1 MENGVLIM
9 DKNQIGIDFMRE
21 GKWEEAAKAF
31 AEAIDAQPKDP
42 VAYINFGNVLTAVGD
57 TERAMNFYD
66 KAISLD
72 ENATAAYYSKGSVYY
87 DNQDFDE
94 ARKMFELAMKKGL
107 DNGDNFFM
115 LGMSL
120 SQLGSS
126 KLALPYLQRSTELLE
141 NDAEAHFQYGLCLA
155 REAFIDEAIIAL
167 EQAIQLD
174 PEHADALYN
183 LGVAYGYKEDG
194 DKALEMFNRALEVQ
208 PDHLLAGHGKK
219 LIEGQDLH

>member
-1 MENGVLIM
+1 M
-9 DKNQIGIDFMRE
+9 DKNEIGIEFMKE

-31 AEAIDAQPKDP
+31 AEAIDAQPENP

-87 DNQDFDE
+87 DNQNFED

-115 LGMSL
+115 LGMTL
-120 SQLGSS
+120 VQMGSN

-141 NDAEAHFQYGLCLA
+141 NDAEAHFQHGLCLA
-155 REAFIDEAIIAL
+155 REGFIDEAINAL
-167 EQAIQLD
+167 ELAISLD
-174 PEHADALYN
+174 SQHADAIYN
-183 LGVAYGYKEDG
+183 LGVAYGYKENG
-194 DKALEMFNRALEVQ
+194 DKALEMFNRALEIQ

-219 LIEGQDLH
+219 LIEGQDIH

>member
-1 MENGVLIM
+1 M
-9 DKNQIGIDFMRE
+9 DKNQTGIQYMKE

-31 AEAIDAQPKDP
+31 TEAIDAQPGDP

-87 DNQDFDE
+87 DNQNFED

-115 LGMSL
+115 LGMTL
-120 SQLGSS
+120 VNMGSN

-155 REAFIDEAIIAL
+155 REGFIDEAINAL
-167 EQAIQLD
+167 DLAISMD
-174 PEHADALYN
+174 PQHADALYN
-183 LGVAYGYKEDG
+183 LGVAYGYKENG
-194 DKALEMFNRALEVQ
+194 EKALEMFNRALEIQ

-219 LIEGQDLH
+219 LIEGQDIIN

>member
-1 MENGVLIM
+1 M
-9 DKNQIGIDFMRE
+9 KE

-31 AEAIDAQPKDP
+31 AEAIDAHPEDP

-57 TERAMNFYD
+57 SERAINFYD

-87 DNQDFDE
+87 DNQNFED

-115 LGMSL
+115 LGMTL
-120 SQLGSS
+120 VQMGSS
-126 KLALPYLQRSTELLE
+126 KHALPYLQRSTELLE

-155 REAFIDEAIIAL
+155 REGFIDEAITAL
-167 EQAIQLD
+167 ELAISLD
-174 PEHADALYN
+174 PQHADALYN
-183 LGVAYGYKEDG
+183 LGVAYGYKENG
-194 DKALEMFNRALEVQ
+194 EKALEMFNRALEIQ
-208 PDHLLAGHGKK
+208 PDHLLAGNGRK
-219 LIEGQDLH
+219 LIEGQDIH

>member
-1 MENGVLIM
+1 M
-9 DKNQIGIDFMRE
+9 DKNQIGIEFMKE

-31 AEAIDAQPKDP
+31 AEAIDAQPEIP

-87 DNQDFDE
+87 DNQNFED

-115 LGMSL
+115 LGMTL
-120 SQLGSS
+120 VQMGSN

-141 NDAEAHFQYGLCLA
+141 NDAEAHFQHGLCLA
-155 REAFIDEAIIAL
+155 REGFIDEAINAL
-167 EQAIQLD
+167 ELAISLD
-174 PEHADALYN
+174 SQHADAIYN
-183 LGVAYGYKEDG
+183 LGVAYGYKENG
-194 DKALEMFNRALEVQ
+194 DKALEMFNRALEIQ

-219 LIEGQDLH
+219 LIEGQDIH

>member
-1 MENGVLIM
+1 M
-9 DKNQIGIDFMRE
+9 DKNQTGIELMKE
-21 GKWEEAAKAF
+21 GKWEEAAKTF
-31 AEAIDAQPKDP
+31 AEAIEAQPENP

-57 TERAMNFYD
+57 TERAMTFYD
-66 KAISLD
+66 KAISID

-87 DNQDFDE
+87 DNQHFED
-94 ARKMFELAMKKGL
+94 AKSMFELAMKKGL

-115 LGMSL
+115 LGMTL
-120 SQLGSS
+120 VQMGNN

-141 NDAEAHFQYGLCLA
+141 NDAEAQFQYGLCLA
-155 REAFIDEAIIAL
+155 REAFIDEAITAL
-167 EQAIQLD
+167 ELAISLD

-194 DKALEMFNRALEVQ
+194 DKALEMFNRALEIQ

>member
-1 MENGVLIM
+1 MENGVLVM
-9 DKNQIGIDFMRE
+9 DKNQTGIEFMKE

-72 ENATAAYYSKGSVYY
+72 ENATAAYYSKGGVYY
-87 DNQDFDE
+87 DNQNFED
-94 ARKMFELAMKKGL
+94 AKNMFEIALKKGL
-107 DNGDNFFM
+107 DTGDNFFM

-120 SQLGSS
+120 SQMGSS

-141 NDAEAHFQYGLCLA
+141 KDAEAHFQYGLCLA
-155 REAFIDEAIIAL
+155 REGFIDEGIKAFELAIS
-167 EQAIQLD
+167 LD

-183 LGVAYGYKEDG
+183 LGVAYGYKENG
-194 DKALEMFNRALEVQ
+194 EKALEMFNRALDIQ

-219 LIEGQDLH
+219 LIEGQNLN

>member
-1 MENGVLIM
+1 M
-9 DKNQIGIDFMRE
+9 DKNQTGIQYMQE
-21 GKWEEAAKAF
+21 GKWEEAAKSF
-31 AEAIDAQPKDP
+31 AEAIEEHPEDP

-57 TERAMNFYD
+57 TERAMNFFD

-72 ENATAAYYSKGSVYY
+72 ENATAAYYSKGSVFY
-87 DNQDFDE
+87 DNQSFDE

-120 SQLGSS
+120 AQLGSS

-141 NDAEAHFQYGLCLA
+141 KDAEAHFQYGLCLA
-155 REAFIDEAIIAL
+155 REAFIDEAIKAL
-167 EQAIQLD
+167 EQAISLD

-183 LGVAYGYKEDG
+183 LGVAYGYKENG
-194 DKALEMFNRALEVQ
+194 DKALEMFNRALEIQ

-219 LIEGQDLH
+219 LIEGQELH

>member
-1 MENGVLIM
+1 M
-9 DKNQIGIDFMRE
+9 DKNQTGIEFMKE

-31 AEAIDAQPKDP
+31 AEAIDAHPEDP

-57 TERAMNFYD
+57 TERAINFYD
-66 KAISLD
+66 KAIGLD

-87 DNQDFDE
+87 DNQNFDD

-115 LGMSL
+115 LGMTL
-120 SQLGSS
+120 VQMGSN
-126 KLALPYLQRSTELLE
+126 KLALPYLQRSTELLG
-141 NDAEAHFQYGLCLA
+141 NDAEANFQYGLCLA
-155 REAFIDEAIIAL
+155 REGFIDEAITAL
-167 EQAIQLD
+167 ELAISLD
-174 PEHADALYN
+174 PQHADALYN

-194 DKALEMFNRALEVQ
+194 EKALEMFNRALEIQ

-219 LIEGQDLH
+219 LIEGQDIH